1 MDLSPDRLALG
12 LTSFVVLL
20 FSLSFHEAAHAWMA
34 RRLGDPTAEH
44 EGRITLNP
52 IAHIDPIGTILIPLI
67 QIFGS
72 GIPLIGWAKPTPYNP
87 GNFNRDV
94 SMARGHV
101 LIAGAG
107 PLSNLILSLAFTAL
121 LAGGLRLL
129 GAEALGQPGLALLV
143 IGVQMNVALGI
154 FNLFPLPPLDG
165 SKVASWGLPRSLGER
180 YDRLFEPFG
189 PWLLLILVM
198 TGILG
203 MLLGPVVSLVGGLL
217 NRLVF

>member
-1 MDLSPDRLALG
+1 VSAQGLALG

-34 RRLGDPTAEH
+34 RRLGDDTAH
-44 EGRITLNP
+44 DEGRVTLNP
-52 IAHIDPIGTILIPLI
+52 LAHIDPIGTVVIPLL
-67 QIFGS
+67 QIFWS

-94 SMARGHV
+94 TTARGHV
-101 LIAGAG
+101 LVASAG
-107 PLSNLILSLAFTAL
+107 PVSNLVLALGFTAL
-121 LAGGLRLL
+121 LFLAAKAIGL
-129 GAEALGQPGLALLV
+129 EALGDGGLTLLT

-180 YDRLFEPFG
+180 YDATFEPFG
-189 PWLLLILVM
+189 PWLLLLLVM
-198 TGILG
+198 TGILSR
-203 MLLGPVVSLVGGLL
+203 LLVPLTSFVSGLL
-217 NRLVF
+217 YALI